1 MLDDAATN
9 EPRPAEQASAA
20 SSSSL
25 CDAASSASF
34 FDADSASLPTAI
46 AAPRDGNAR
55 LHRFAAEL
63 FTRPPRFARNR
74 LTWALSAALVASV
87 IHLVTAFGLR
97 VCGCELDGE
106 PSHRAEL
113 ADTVL
118 LAIASL
124 FFSLALFPPLRLAA
138 GLYFLLVRRAD
149 ARWTAAWIAGTQAAA
164 HVTALAF
171 LGLPLT
177 LHLWVPIAVGGLW
190 GAWLPRVKPPEIS

>member
-1 MLDDAATN
+1 MLDDPAAN
-9 EPRPAEQASAA
+9 EPRPADLSSEASSWRGSDAA
-20 SSSSL
+20 SSS
-25 CDAASSASF
+25 
-34 FDADSASLPTAI
+34 LPAAI

-55 LHRFAAEL
+55 VFRFVVDL

-87 IHLVTAFGLR
+87 IHLVTVFGLG

-106 PSHRAEL
+106 PAHRAEL
-113 ADTVL
+113 FDSIL

-124 FFSLALFPPLRLAA
+124 FLSLALFPPLRLAA

-190 GAWLPRVKPPEIS
+190 GAWLPRVAPPEIS

>member
-1 MLDDAATN
+1 MQDDAAAN
-9 EPRPAEQASAA
+9 ESRPSNPASAA
-20 SSSSL
+20 SFS
-25 CDAASSASF
+25 DAA
-34 FDADSASLPTAI
+34 SASLPTAI

-55 LHRFAAEL
+55 LYRFVVDL

-87 IHLVTAFGLR
+87 IHLITVFGLR

-106 PSHRAEL
+106 PAHRAAL
-113 ADTVL
+113 ADTLL

-177 LHLWVPIAVGGLW
+177 LHLWVPLAVGGLW
-190 GAWLPRVKPPEIS
+190 GAWLPRVAPPEIS

>member
-1 MLDDAATN
+1 MSSDGG
-9 EPRPAEQASAA
+9 A
-20 SSSSL
+20 SSSRL
-25 CDAASSASF
+25 GGIADAF
-34 FDADSASLPTAI
+34 EKLLGNI
-46 AAPRDGNAR
+46 AVWAYR
-55 LHRFAAEL
+55 
-63 FTRPPRFARNR
+63 RPWGA
-74 LTWALSAALVASV
+74 
-87 IHLVTAFGLR
+87 
-97 VCGCELDGE
+97 
-106 PSHRAEL
+106 
-113 ADTVL
+113 